1 MSQSVFV
8 LGVISVMV
16 VSCLSLSA
24 LAQDPDDP
32 GEPDTL
38 YFTPGGMHSPTGDT
52 LYVWPDAFP
61 QDVILRMNFWNDDS
75 ITALCTPFIDPCNGP
90 PCNADLDESKNNTD
104 GDPPIC
110 FEGSRISHFGA
121 LVAKFWYY
129 PQNFYLGAVAVTA
142 DFVPPGDGLLATL
155 IFTVNDTGR
164 ICLDSCFWPPSK
176 TLEFVSTAAKSYA
189 PVFEKKTFVISA
201 CQYSQAD
208 PDHDGETD
216 LADLVYLINYVLK
229 HGPRPCVL
237 ESGDMNCDGSV
248 NIVDIVY
255 FVNYLFR
262 GGPAPGYC
270 P

>member
-1 MSQSVFV
+1 MNRLALVF
-8 LGVISVMV
+8 GVISVIAILCV
-16 VSCLSLSA
+16 PSIA
-24 LAQDPDDP
+24 IAQDPNDP

-38 YFTPGGMHSPTGDT
+38 YFTPGSMHSPTGDT
-52 LYVWPDAFP
+52 LYVCDAFP
-61 QDVILRMNFWNDDS
+61 QDVILYMNFWNDDS
-75 ITALCTPFIDPCNGP
+75 IGALCTPFIDPCNGP
-90 PCNADLDESKNNTD
+90 PCNADLDESKNNTE

-110 FEGSRISHFGA
+110 YEGSRIAHFGA
-121 LVAKFWYY
+121 LIAKFWYY
-129 PQNFYLGAVAVTA
+129 PQNFYLNAVAPPA
-142 DFVPPGDGLLATL
+142 DPVPPGDGLLATL
-155 IFTVNDTGR
+155 VFTVNDTGR
-164 ICLDSCFWPPSK
+164 ICLDSCWWPPSAK
-176 TLEFVSTAAKSYA
+176 LQFVTTQAQDYA
-189 PVFEKKTFVISA
+189 PVFEKKTFVISP

-248 NIVDIVY
+248 NVVDIVY

-262 GGPAPGYC
+262 DGPAPGYC